1 MKPRPAPFPRQA
13 EMEMEMEME
22 MELVQDQAAV
32 MGTVKASVT
41 VAGLTPAAGAMAVV
55 AADEPA
61 P

>member
-13 EMEMEMEME
+13 EME